1 MQHDHIQNFYPLI
14 QTTGWGSACRE
25 KICACM
31 VLYAPF
37 PVICYATWPCSKKV
51 EFRPIDP
58 TPRVEMGVKG
68 EVCRQ
73 NICDHVAAFQ
83 IPFLNLICN
92 MTMFWKS
99 WIWPKDPI
107 PGGGGG
113 WGEGVRSQNI
123 CYRVAVFRDYPYLI
137 CNNDHVLKKVEF
149 WPIDPIPRDV
159 GGGLQS
165 KYLGPDVD
173 AFLTPINLICNM
185 TMKKLSNP
193 SI

>member
-83 IPFLNLICN
+83 IPFHNLICN

-107 PGGGGG
+107 PGGRGGG
-113 WGEGVRSQNI
+113 
-123 CYRVAVFRDYPYLI
+123 
-137 CNNDHVLKKVEF
+137 
-149 WPIDPIPRDV
+149 
-159 GGGLQS
+159 GGPQP
-165 KYLGPDVD
+165 KYLLLCCCISWLPLFDMQQWPRSEKGWI
-173 AFLTPINLICNM
+173 LTYWSHPQGRGRGAAVKIFGTWCWCILD
-185 TMKKLSNP
+185 SN
-193 SI
+193 